1 MKPVYVP
8 KSPHEKA
15 MQRALIQYRNPK
27 NYELVM
33 EALRKTGREDLI
45 GFGKHCLIRPRQTKE
60 DRYFAKKRQK
70 GKGSACR
77 KKRKRYEIHIKRKNT
92 ENEEGWI

>member
-1 MKPVYVP
+1 
-8 KSPHEKA
+8 
-15 MQRALIQYRNPK
+15 MQRALIKYRNPK

-60 DRYFAKKRQK
+60 DRYFAKKRQQ
-70 GKGSACR
+70 GKGSALP
-77 KKRKRYEIHIKRKNT
+77 KKKKTIRNT
-92 ENEEGWI
+92 HKKKKH